1 MRISGPLAA
10 CAALAVVGAAVL
22 DDYGVSSDETVQI
35 HTAWTNWRYILGEG
49 ELRFDSAHDLYYGA
63 AFELPVLLAGKT
75 LDLDGVRGL
84 YLVRHAATYLVF
96 LVGAF
101 FCALLARRLTGS
113 ASISLFALALFAL
126 QPRIYAHA
134 FFNSKDVPAL
144 AMFAVCLFLAWRGFR
159 RESAGAFLLCG
170 VGAGVLT
177 NLRIP
182 AGLVFVASIAA
193 LRVLDLAL
201 APGAAARR
209 RALSTLGALAAGWAG
224 SLYAVSPY
232 LWADPG
238 GAFADAVAALTHH
251 PNWALGLFRGETVLS
266 TSLPPEYFPVW
277 FSVTAPPV
285 LLAFGLA
292 GAAFAL
298 GRGLARPGAALRNT
312 RTRFA
317 LLCAACWAGP
327 PLAAALLGAN
337 AYDGWRQMFFIHAP
351 FCLLAALGLAA
362 LARRAAALGRASAR
376 AVIFAAGAG
385 AASAA
390 VSAALLHPHQQV
402 YFNAL
407 VDRSTPDSLRDRW
420 DIAYWGP
427 TFRAALEHALAERP
441 EGPVCVANLFGH
453 TDRNI
458 DILPRPDR
466 ERLTYGDA
474 NDGACDFAVG
484 FPRERLYSNALGR
497 RPPVAPAWSLKAY
510 GGSIL
515 DLYRLDDLRGAH
527 RRIRE
532 SAVSGAPILR
542 GGGFDVYL
550 DGGALV
556 YVREACEAEDVAAR
570 FLLRVTPADAA
581 DLPEDRRT
589 AGFEVLDFSF
599 PHLSP
604 VHRPGMRFDGGCLV
618 AARLPDYRVRGVET
632 GQFDES
638 GRLWEA
644 WAELAGAGGL

>member
-1 MRISGPLAA
+1 MRVSGPLAA
-10 CAALAVVGAAVL
+10 CAVLAVVGAAVL
-22 DDYGVSSDETVQI
+22 DDYGVSWDESGQI
-35 HTAWTNWRYILGEG
+35 GIAGINWRYILGEG
-49 ELRFDSAHDLYYGA
+49 ELRFDPATDRYYGV
-63 AFELPVLLAGKT
+63 AFELPVLLAKEALG
-75 LDLDGVRGL
+75 LDGVRGL
-84 YLVRHAATYLVF
+84 FLLRHAATYLLF

-113 ASISLFALALFAL
+113 APISLLVLAMFAL

-144 AMFAVCLFLAWRGFR
+144 ALFAVCLFLAWRAFR
-159 RESAGAFLLCG
+159 RDTAGVFLLCG
-170 VGAGVLT
+170 AGAGALT

-182 AGLVFVASIAA
+182 AGLVFVASVAA

-209 RALSTLGALAAGWAG
+209 RVLWTLGAFAAGWAG
-224 SLYAVSPY
+224 VLYAVSPY

-238 GAFADAVAALTHH
+238 AFADAVAAFAHH

-266 TSLPPEYFPVW
+266 MSLPPEYFPVW
-277 FSVTAPPV
+277 FAVTTPPV

-292 GAAFAL
+292 GAASAL
-298 GRGLARPGAALRNT
+298 GRGVARPGAALRNT

-376 AVIFAAGAG
+376 TVVFAASAG

-407 VDRSTPDSLRDRW
+407 VDRSTPDSLRDRY

-427 TFRAALEHALAERP
+427 TFRAALEHVLAARP
-441 EGPVCVANLFGH
+441 EGRVCVANLFGH
-453 TDRNI
+453 TGRNI

-474 NDGACDFAVG
+474 NDGACDFDVG
-484 FPRERLYSNALGR
+484 FPRERLYSSALGR
-497 RPPVAPAWSLKAY
+497 RPPVAPVWSLKAY

-527 RRIRE
+527 RRVRE
-532 SAVSGAPILR
+532 SAVSGAPVLR
-542 GGGFDVYL
+542 GGGFDVHL

-556 YVREACEAEDVAAR
+556 YVREECEAEDVAAR

-581 DLPEDRRT
+581 DLPADRRT

-604 VHRPGMRFDGGCLV
+604 VHRIGMRFDGGCLV

-644 WAELAGAGGL
+644 RAELAGADGR